1 MWGNVTSSCFLVEL
15 HHSIRE
21 KTNRKEAERGS
32 LRARKQAQGELDK
45 ETAREKEK
53 QVPRLWEDK
62 ENSQVAQIHRGPITR
77 RKDTSTHKKCERKK
91 KSIITWTNEK
101 IEIKAKGR
109 TGPVSRTCVSR
120 CRFSHSPVPNRRGG
134 RAYILEAACD
144 WQLVDGDGPITGKG
158 EGEEG
163 GGSEMGGW
171 NPRNCSAHWNA
182 TWLSQRVL
190 TCLFENGM
198 LSEEL
203 AGLMRQIAARQPT
216 CLLQVWTTAAALTRR
231 SLRSTEAPH

>member
-1 MWGNVTSSCFLVEL
+1 MWGNVTSPCFLVEL

-21 KTNRKEAERGS
+21 KTNRKEAERGF

-45 ETAREKEK
+45 ETGREKEK

-62 ENSQVAQIHRGPITR
+62 VKLSSRSNSPRPNHKAERHEYAQ
-77 RKDTSTHKKCERKK
+77 EVWEK

-109 TGPVSRTCVSR
+109 TGPVSRTCVRR

-144 WQLVDGDGPITGKG
+144 WQLVDGDGPITGEG

-163 GGSEMGGW
+163 GGSEMGRSSWWGVVGGGGW
-171 NPRNCSAHWNA
+171 IPRNCSAHWNS

-190 TCLFENGM
+190 TCLFKNGM

-203 AGLMRQIAARQPT
+203 AGLMRQIAA
-216 CLLQVWTTAAALTRR
+216 
-231 SLRSTEAPH
+231 S